1 LFAVIGVI
9 ALFFVITQVSETR
22 GRSLETLEEDV
33 ETSGYSTSG
42 GRAACTSGAAEGP
55 ARVGAVSWVPLPAP
69 CSRWGGTS
77 QVKGAYGVAAA
88 QGATLDMRAPQ
99 RAALLQTPGD
109 SDSSGCRR
117 SAGHMKPRGQDLV
130 IKKSTDGNSSGARF
144 LGSPAA
150 PTHSA

>member
-9 ALFFVITQVSETR
+9 ALFFGHHPDVGDPR
-22 GRSLETLEEDV
+22 PLARDAGGGRRDV
-33 ETSGYSTSG
+33 RIFNIR
-42 GRAACTSGAAEGP
+42 RAACTSGAAEGP
-55 ARVGAVSWVPLPAP
+55 HGSVPFRGCLCRRHAAGGWRLPGQGRLRRCCAM
-69 CSRWGGTS
+69 
-77 QVKGAYGVAAA
+77 V